1 MAGVGAGA
9 DEQGEV
15 VLAGEEELVDGAAVE
30 EAADG
35 IDAGDGD
42 AVDPGFGGAAG
53 AIETKVEDL
62 LQHG

>member
-1 MAGVGAGA
+1 MGAGA

-15 VLAGEEELVDGAAVE
+15 VFTGEEEFVDGAAVE

-35 IDAGDGD
+35 IDAGDGN

-53 AIETKVEDL
+53 AIETKVENL
-62 LQHG
+62 LEHG